1 MSKYDVEI
9 NGDNKGLTVAVNK
22 SMEELNKLDEAA
34 NGLFGN
40 LTGPLNNLKG
50 GMNVISTMS
59 PALKGLGAAGL
70 AASAGL
76 MAINKASSIIE
87 PLNQISTTTG
97 VSIEMLQQLQKEFKN
112 TGMEAQEF
120 GDINKDAM
128 DKLGDS
134 FREGGGGVADDLEK
148 WGIELKSLTKYA
160 GDAEG
165 GIKAVIDVY
174 YQMQKAGKSQA
185 EIVNAMESMASNS
198 SHLISTLQQHS
209 NAQEALNSIQAQSVT
224 VTSEV
229 AAEFQEWE
237 RNTKSLG
244 KAVDDFTV
252 ESVGPLVR
260 ELNNVWKWVDGMD
273 WSDSKFAKWLKE
285 NNEKGMSPTGMSSG
299 QVANAGKTVKAI
311 EAEKR
316 QAFIAEQAKFLQQ
329 DIKITK
335 EKLKQERQAAEAQ
348 KAIDDKNAADAKT
361 AADKAA
367 REREKAARESKAAY
381 DKMMADRKAAMQ
393 SLATLDLSIIN
404 SQARGYASQSNQVQ
418 ASLTKLKELREADI
432 ISQEQYQARK
442 KAIIANSSDEFGD
455 SLRSNPAELGN
466 IVKGMQENYESQK
479 QQIQIQRKQG
489 LIDQKAYDE
498 QIQNLEIEHQAKMA
512 EIKTV
517 NPDLV
522 NMQNLS
528 AVGFATDEQEMALQ
542 QERLKIQFAEL
553 QSQNKSMYESG
564 ILDHDKFLK
573 QKERLD
579 QAYAIKSQNISLME
593 TKTRMGMYDDFAQ
606 GMAGITSGLL
616 GENSKAAN
624 AMFAVSQGTSIAMG
638 MLNAYESATAAMAKY
653 PGPLGYAMAAGS
665 YAKVMGQ
672 VMAMKSISPQGMA
685 HDGID
690 NVPTEGTWLLDGGE
704 RVVDQRTN
712 GDLKDFLD
720 NNKQG
725 GEQVIDARITVQGNV
740 TDQRWFAEQ
749 LKKQQQSIAAMVK
762 DQNRRKM

>member
-9 NGDNKGLTVAVNK
+9 NGDNKGLTTAVNK

-209 NAQEALNSIQAQSVT
+209 NAQEALNSIQTQSVT

-479 QQIQIQRKQG
+479 QQIQIQRQQG

-498 QIQNLEIEHQAKMA
+498 QLQNLEIEHQAKMA
-512 EIKTV
+512 EINTV

-725 GEQVIDARITVQGNV
+725 GEQVIDARITIQGNV

-749 LKKQQQSIAAMVK
+749 LKKQQQNITAMVK